1 MQFGFQRDEF
11 EISNKRKECALF
23 YQASAWSLFI
33 VTFLYSREHNHN
45 QLNFPISYCQV
56 NAIDAWWKRQRD
68 TTLEWCKLCRRP
80 IIGNWVLSEGGM
92 FIGMEWPSLCWLGL
106 FKLLL
111 YRSDKVAKIG
121 ITKDR
126 EKISVNDQENKK
138 LEWLFLMWPLSP
150 LKLYCDDWAQKET

>member
-1 MQFGFQRDEF
+1 MNLKFLTRGK
-11 EISNKRKECALF
+11 NVL
-23 YQASAWSLFI
+23 LFI
-33 VTFLYSREHNHN
+33 RLAPEAFLSWHFFTSREHNHN
-45 QLNFPISYCQV
+45 QLNFPISYFQI

-68 TTLEWCKLCRRP
+68 TTLEWCKLCSGP
-80 IIGNWVLSEGGM
+80 INRKLSIIRGWNVHRYGV
-92 FIGMEWPSLCWLGL
+92 GVCWLGL
-106 FKLLL
+106 FKILL

-126 EKISVNDQENKK
+126 EKINVNDQENKK